1 MILTAFDSEK
11 QAIINPE
18 DLVDKIEGFP
28 KVVVSCFARETF
40 GRMVADF
47 KGQEIARTSIA
58 NQEIP
63 IYVAELAGQKIGLF
77 NSVVGAPACV
87 AILEDLV
94 AMGMETLVLFG
105 TCGVLDDD
113 IKETSIIVPTMAI
126 RDEGTSFH
134 YAPVSDEILLNQGTQ
149 EHLLAF
155 LEKNQISYATG
166 KVWTTDGIYRETVG
180 KLNRCKEL
188 GAICVDMEA
197 SAVAAWADFRE
208 VSVCHFFYAA
218 DHLSEEDWDPRTLSN
233 TADLDEK
240 DKIAAF
246 AMALAVT
253 FAQRG

>member
-11 QAIINPE
+11 KAIINPE
-18 DLVDKIEGFP
+18 DLNPKIEDFP

-40 GRMVADF
+40 RRLVTDF
-47 KGQEIARTSIA
+47 SGQELTRTAIA

-63 IYVAELAGQKIGLF
+63 IYVADVNSQKIGLF

-87 AILEDLV
+87 AILEDLA

-105 TCGVLDDD
+105 TCGVLEES

-134 YAPVSDEILLNQGTQ
+134 YAPLSDEILVNQHTQ
-149 EHLLAF
+149 EQFLAF
-155 LEKNQISYATG
+155 LKEKGISYTTG
-166 KVWTTDGIYRETVG
+166 KVWTTDGIYRETIG
-180 KLNRCKEL
+180 KLNHCKDL

-197 SAVAAWADFRE
+197 SAVAAWADFRQIN
-208 VSVCHFFYAA
+208 VCHFFYAA
-218 DHLSEEDWDPRTLSN
+218 DHLSEEAWNPRSLSN

-240 DKIAAF
+240 DKIAAL
-246 AMALAVT
+246 AMALALS
-253 FAQRG
+253 FAEEI